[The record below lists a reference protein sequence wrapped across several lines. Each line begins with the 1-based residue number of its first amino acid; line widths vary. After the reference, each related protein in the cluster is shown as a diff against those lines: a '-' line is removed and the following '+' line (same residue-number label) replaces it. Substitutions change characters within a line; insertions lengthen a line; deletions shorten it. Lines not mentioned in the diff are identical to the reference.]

1 MPHQEDVAAMTC
13 ERLLTSADSMLN
25 MSVNLIDQARI
36 DDAREQIFRASS
48 ALAEAIEILQAFL
61 L

>member
-1 MPHQEDVAAMTC
+1 MTC